1 MRKNVILIAILLIS
15 SLMVIGCSNNE
26 EVNQDNNGS
35 EHDEDVV
42 QDAGVVEEVT
52 NLTFSEAIEEYPVW
66 LQNRSYY
73 DDIERTGSPQKIFVF
88 EDETVTIYDS
98 INRKSISFEEIQDL
112 SNEEIIEIAENESYN
127 VEEHEYTLTH
137 TLDDTG
143 QEVEFTTIDFSGD
156 RDPKELNATIVSQPL
171 YDEYLAGFETSD
183 EFGFFT
189 MVEDESV
196 RIRLGD
202 PEEDAKENITVE

>member
-1 MRKNVILIAILLIS
+1 MALLKYWPRS
-15 SLMVIGCSNNE
+15 VIGCSNNE

-98 INRKSISFEEIQDL
+98 IN
-112 SNEEIIEIAENESYN
+112 

-137 TLDDTG
+137 WMIQG
-143 QEVEFTTIDFSGD
+143 E
-156 RDPKELNATIVSQPL
+156 RWN
-171 YDEYLAGFETSD
+171 
-183 EFGFFT
+183 
-189 MVEDESV
+189 
-196 RIRLGD
+196 
-202 PEEDAKENITVE
+202 